1 MTTIAL
7 KKYLVSKINLL
18 EDESILEKLK
28 TIVDKNEATYELSS
42 SQIQLI
48 NEAQEE
54 IKKGEY
60 ISQDEMDLKVQAWEK
75 RK

>member
-28 TIVDKNEATYELSS
+28 TIVDKNEVTYELSV